1 MPIFVRNYDKIM
13 PFKKL
18 IDHLKEAIST
28 KGFEDPLPFQKQIL
42 SKIKGGANV
51 FGIGPK
57 GCGKTTTLIIS
68 VLQKLKAQAFED
80 APRALIFVKDKQAA
94 LDLADAFKPY
104 TQGIDLRVYC
114 VYDQLNIDTQR
125 NELYEG
131 SDIVIATPKRLNKVF
146 YMNGIDLN
154 KLQLFI
160 IEDAEFLFRN
170 SNFGEATRIT
180 ESINRCQYLVF
191 STKYDSRFDRW
202 RESFMY
208 NSQVIKAN

>member
-1 MPIFVRNYDKIM
+1 M

-18 IDHLKEAIST
+18 IEPLKDAIERQ
-28 KGFEDPLPFQKQIL
+28 GFEEPLPFQKKII
-42 SKIKGGANV
+42 SKIKGGANI
-51 FGIGPK
+51 FGIGPD
-57 GCGKTTTLIIS
+57 GCGKTTSLLIS
-68 VLQKLKAQAFED
+68 VMQKLKGQAFED

-94 LDLADAFKPY
+94 LDLAELFREY
-104 TQGIDLRVYC
+104 TKQTDLRIYC
-114 VYDQLNIDTQR
+114 VYDELNIDTQR
-125 NELYEG
+125 SELYVG
-131 SDIVIATPKRLNKVF
+131 SDIVIATPKRLNRVF

-180 ESINRCQYLVF
+180 ESLNRCQYLVF

-208 NSQVIKAN
+208 NSQVIK